1 MWNCSPG
8 STCEKLSTY
17 STHVRVFF
25 FPDFIIYNLSNGC
38 LHSNWTLRGFSVFL
52 ENSFPT
58 IVPPKRAEM
67 RWKVPCL
74 LCSYQ
79 GAFIQLY
86 FVVYFLTQFSFSFFF
101 LHHISTAI
109 KKSVS
114 NLHLSLNWQHF
125 SHPNNYN
132 YCLLFRKA
140 LDILYIWKD
149 FIFLKRLWW
158 NNLLKDISSCR
169 KTSEIIFMIDSRLD

>member
-25 FPDFIIYNLSNGC
+25 PGLHYLQFEQWLPPQQLNTPWVFGVFRKFLSYYRPTEACRNEMKGTLFIVQLSGC
-38 LHSNWTLRGFSVFL
+38 FYSALFCSLFSYTVF
-52 ENSFPT
+52 F
-58 IVPPKRAEM
+58 
-67 RWKVPCL
+67 
-74 LCSYQ
+74 
-79 GAFIQLY
+79 F
-86 FVVYFLTQFSFSFFF
+86 FFF